1 MNRQT
6 ERSRDIARHV
16 FSGSTTMIGVCIT
29 IIALFRVMKI
39 GMKTYVDE
47 VLGLDNFIFIA
58 AAVCAYAAIR
68 KDNNLRMERAADLL
82 FFAGMGVMLVVG
94 VIIVF
99 STY

>member
-1 MNRQT
+1 MNRDT
-6 ERSRDIARHV
+6 ERSRDVARHV

-58 AAVCAYAAIR
+58 ASICAYAAIR
-68 KDNNLRMERAADLL
+68 KDKNVRMERFADVL
-82 FFAGMGVMLVVG
+82 FFIGMAVMLVVG
-94 VIIVF
+94 VIIVC

>member
-1 MNRQT
+1 MNRET
-6 ERSRDIARHV
+6 ERSRDVARHV

-39 GMKTYVDE
+39 GMRTYADE

-58 AAVCAYAAIR
+58 AALCAYSAIR
-68 KDNNLRMERAADLL
+68 KDNNIRMERAADLL
-82 FFAGMGVMLVVG
+82 FFAGMAVMLVVG
-94 VIIVF
+94 LIIVF